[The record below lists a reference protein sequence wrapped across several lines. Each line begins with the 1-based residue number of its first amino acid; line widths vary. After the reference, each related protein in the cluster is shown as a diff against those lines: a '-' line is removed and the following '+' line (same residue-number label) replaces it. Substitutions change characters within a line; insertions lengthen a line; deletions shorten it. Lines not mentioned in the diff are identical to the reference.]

1 MGLSVDFGHLGI
13 DSRLH
18 DSSCILDLLAFV
30 MAELCFL
37 SSAILEV
44 LQMAIVLL
52 ALQIT
57 LMFLLSSDNLLALA
71 LFSHLLLV
79 MLLIVL
85 LVS

>member
-1 MGLSVDFGHLGI
+1 
-13 DSRLH
+13 
-18 DSSCILDLLAFV
+18 
-30 MAELCFL
+30 
-37 SSAILEV
+37 
-44 LQMAIVLL
+44 MAIVLL